1 MKPMMH
7 ITSKLQQI
15 VRVGGILK
23 FEGQRDPIKQGL
35 SEILEARNAKEN
47 CLANLQAFHE
57 LKLYVQNFQSVAKQ
71 TLSVIFNLLLN
82 RKRIYEL

>member
-57 LKLYVQNFQSVAKQ
+57 LKLYGTKFPECRKTNIVSNF
-71 TLSVIFNLLLN
+71 
-82 RKRIYEL
+82 